1 MKLIF
6 SEELDNK
13 TSSGYVL
20 DDNGSDTM
28 KGGSPLKELAVPAG
42 LFFLKQAFDHK
53 TPSHSVQ
60 DEGVISDSLYDRL
73 LSLVDDSSSED
84 NKNKNKNKT
93 KIVSRKTKKKM
104 KGGNKERKSK
114 TKTKKN
120 N

>member
-42 LFFLKQAFDHK
+42 LFFLQQAFDHK

-73 LSLVDDSSSED
+73 LSLVDDFSSED
-84 NKNKNKNKT
+84 NKNKN

>member
-6 SEELDNK
+6 SEEIDNK

-42 LFFLKQAFDHK
+42 LFFLQQAFDHK

-60 DEGVISDSLYDRL
+60 DEGVISESLYDRL

-84 NKNKNKNKT
+84 NKNKNK
-93 KIVSRKTKKKM
+93 IVTRKTKKNM